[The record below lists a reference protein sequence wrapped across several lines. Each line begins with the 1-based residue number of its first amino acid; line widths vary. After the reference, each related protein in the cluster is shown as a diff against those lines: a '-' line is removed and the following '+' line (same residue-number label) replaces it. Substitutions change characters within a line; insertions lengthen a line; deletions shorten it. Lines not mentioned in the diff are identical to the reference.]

1 MPQLIKKTYHAG
13 TIWFCR
19 FACAI
24 IAQAHTSLMTRLLNV
39 WRRGKVWEEWQKSHA
54 TFSFLLL
61 YDVFP
66 LWTPIFNR
74 LFIFKQS
81 VNCVTYCI
89 SENGEYLKSIADKI
103 LHQIL
108 FDEITNAT
116 DSVSTNVST
125 NFHSQKYIKWLAIF
139 CTQFY

>member
-1 MPQLIKKTYHAG
+1 MLQLIKKTYHAG

-39 WRRGKVWEEWQKSHA
+39 WRIGNVWEEWQKSHA
-54 TFSFLLL
+54 TFRFCCCLVYFQLL
-61 YDVFP
+61 
-66 LWTPIFNR
+66 TPIFNR

-103 LHQIL
+103 LHQTL

-125 NFHSQKYIKWLAIF
+125 NFHNQKYIK
-139 CTQFY
+139 